1 MEVFRQDVFWKE
13 LLIEKRE
20 CSEKMLNLRRK
31 RVAGER
37 EDEVL
42 AMKKKLQEIVE
53 CLKGREELLRKDEEF
68 NFEGRMKEWL
78 KKSGEK
84 EKEEKKEVVVV
95 GGEEQD
101 DFLKAL
107 KNLSLS
113 SSSASS
119 LPTDLTLKKID
130 ALPKLRTERT
140 PPIIDFLTFL
150 RDFRRKM
157 KNYVSQKSAWIR
169 YLIEAVDGVGRREIE
184 ARWESVKG
192 LGDEEGF
199 NRMVEYL
206 SMRLFGDGYWW
217 EFEAEAEK
225 EGKQRVGEGVKN
237 FIEKVR
243 IFAEKLGWDESKIK
257 RTVLLGVREEFRG
270 WLEVGGKYRRNW
282 MMMDLEEIVFNFENA
297 EDSPAFHV
305 FRQGYVGR
313 ESGYQRGGNFRQAYN
328 KSNNNNHTTTQ
339 EPSKPKTLMS
349 KFLSGRSKES

>member
-1 MEVFRQDVFWKE
+1 MEIFRQDVFWKE

-53 CLKGREELLRKDEEF
+53 CLKGREELLCKDEEF

-113 SSSASS
+113 SSSTFS

-150 RDFRRKM
+150 RDF
-157 KNYVSQKSAWIR
+157 
-169 YLIEAVDGVGRREIE
+169 
-184 ARWESVKG
+184 
-192 LGDEEGF
+192 
-199 NRMVEYL
+199 
-206 SMRLFGDGYWW
+206 
-217 EFEAEAEK
+217 
-225 EGKQRVGEGVKN
+225 
-237 FIEKVR
+237 
-243 IFAEKLGWDESKIK
+243 
-257 RTVLLGVREEFRG
+257 
-270 WLEVGGKYRRNW
+270 
-282 MMMDLEEIVFNFENA
+282 
-297 EDSPAFHV
+297 
-305 FRQGYVGR
+305 
-313 ESGYQRGGNFRQAYN
+313 
-328 KSNNNNHTTTQ
+328 
-339 EPSKPKTLMS
+339 
-349 KFLSGRSKES
+349 